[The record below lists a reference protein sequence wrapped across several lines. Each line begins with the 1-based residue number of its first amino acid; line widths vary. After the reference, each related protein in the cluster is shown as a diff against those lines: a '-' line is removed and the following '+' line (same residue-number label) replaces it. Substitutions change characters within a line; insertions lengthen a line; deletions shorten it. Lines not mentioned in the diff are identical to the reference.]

1 MKKTQ
6 YKSRRN
12 FIKQISAL
20 GTAVTLPKWILAAP
34 AATNNVGDAKHG
46 HIILFQGDSITD
58 GNRTRNNDWNHVMGH
73 GYQFIIASKLWY
85 ELPKNDLHFFNRGI
99 SGNTIT
105 DLAAR
110 WNEDAIA
117 LKPDILSILI
127 GINDTERFFRG
138 DQNFS
143 AEQYEKNYDE
153 LLQKTKQELP
163 NVQLV
168 LCEPFILP
176 VGRVKENLPVYEKEL
191 TIRSKVVKKLAAKYK
206 AIFVPFQTAFNDA
219 LKKAPAEY
227 WIWDGIH
234 PMPAGH
240 ELMAREWLTYVRT
253 RI

>member
-1 MKKTQ
+1 MDRCPKRHVFSK
-6 YKSRRN
+6 RG
-12 FIKQISAL
+12 FC
-20 GTAVTLPKWILAAP
+20 TL
-34 AATNNVGDAKHG
+34 HC
-46 HIILFQGDSITD
+46 
-58 GNRTRNNDWNHVMGH
+58 
-73 GYQFIIASKLWY
+73 
-85 ELPKNDLHFFNRGI
+85 NRGI

-163 NVQLV
+163 NVHLV

-206 AIFVPFQTAFNDA
+206 AIFVPFQTAFNNA

-240 ELMAREWLTYVRT
+240 ELMAREWLKYVQPQFSFLKSS
-253 RI
+253 I

>member
-1 MKKTQ
+1 
-6 YKSRRN
+6 
-12 FIKQISAL
+12 
-20 GTAVTLPKWILAAP
+20 
-34 AATNNVGDAKHG
+34 
-46 HIILFQGDSITD
+46 
-58 GNRTRNNDWNHVMGH
+58 MGH

-85 ELPKNDLHFFNRGI
+85 ELPKKDLHFFNRGI

-163 NVQLV
+163 NVHLV

-191 TIRSKVVKKLAAKYK
+191 KKRGEGK
-206 AIFVPFQTAFNDA
+206 
-219 LKKAPAEY
+219 
-227 WIWDGIH
+227 
-234 PMPAGH
+234 
-240 ELMAREWLTYVRT
+240 
-253 RI
+253 